1 MCGITCTD
9 AEHEATGP
17 VTARTES
24 ASLGDAL
31 GVALAIALPEG
42 AATSVDEGATPTEA
56 ELEAELEAMA
66 TVLVEVDGLPSPPT
80 GVGLSCGFWHASA
93 VLDAAASPATTR
105 AMVGSTR
112 PLRLRALPSG
122 RGRADG
128 GEA

>member
-1 MCGITCTD
+1 
-9 AEHEATGP
+9 

-24 ASLGDAL
+24 DAL
-31 GVALAIALPEG
+31 GETLALATALPDG
-42 AATSVDEGATPTEA
+42 AVTSVDDGATPTEA
-56 ELEAELEAMA
+56 ELDTAASAVA
-66 TVLVEVDGLPSPPT
+66 TVLVEVDGWPSPPT

-93 VLDAAASPATTR
+93 ALDAAASPATTR

-122 RGRADG
+122 RGRGDG